1 MIDSP
6 STSRVRDSAIEKIEV
21 KLTHYLEKGNKIYE
35 MIDCF
40 NQPIFQQLLS

>member
-21 KLTHYLEKGNKIYE
+21 KLIHYFKKGNKIYE